1 MFSIDPTLELLSRGL
16 DACTLRQAVYAANI
30 ANADTP
36 GYQPL
41 EVDFESDLQ
50 NAAQLTAGAP
60 WAQQTE
66 FLRTI
71 EPRIVQ
77 STADTVQLDQ
87 QVGLM
92 AKNAIHYQQLLGA
105 FERSI
110 SLLRLATLEGREGS

>member
-1 MFSIDPTLELLSRGL
+1 MFTIDPTLELLSRGL

-41 EVDFESDLQ
+41 EVEFENELQ
-50 NAAQLTAGAP
+50 QAATLTSGSSWARQAEVLRGIAP
-60 WAQQTE
+60 
-66 FLRTI
+66 TI
-71 EPRIVQ
+71 VP
-77 STADTVQLDQ
+77 STADSVKLDQ
-87 QVGLM
+87 QMGLM

-110 SLLRLATLEGREGS
+110 SLLRLATLEGREE

>member
-16 DACTLRQAVYAANI
+16 DACALRQAVYAANI
-30 ANADTP
+30 ANADTA

-41 EVDFESDLQ
+41 EVEFEAQLQ
-50 NAAQLTAGAP
+50 NAAQFTTGNS
-60 WAQQTE
+60 WAQQAE

-71 EPRIVQ
+71 EPTIVQ
-77 STADTVQLDQ
+77 SAADSVQLDQ
-87 QVGLM
+87 QMGLM

-110 SLLRLATLEGREGS
+110 SLLRLATLEGREG

>member
-16 DACTLRQAVYAANI
+16 DACALRQGVYAANI

-41 EVDFESDLQ
+41 EVNFETELQ
-50 NAAQLTAGAP
+50 NAARFTAGGS

-71 EPRIVQ
+71 EPTIVP
-77 STADTVQLDQ
+77 SAADSVQLDQ
-87 QVGLM
+87 QIGLM

-105 FERSI
+105 FERSL
-110 SLLRLATLEGREGS
+110 SLLRMAALEGREG